1 MYHAARRELPMT
13 SRVLASIA
21 CCLLSSSTVLASGKP
36 PLTDPA
42 EVGFSVQRLQRLT
55 QGLHARVDAGELSG
69 MVTLIAR
76 HGKLVY
82 SDAYGVQDLASRKP
96 MTEDT
101 IFRIHSMTKPV
112 TAVAM
117 MMLYE
122 EGKWS
127 PRDLLAKHVPEF
139 ANLKVYAGLDP
150 SGKPILEAPA
160 HPPTLGELLTHTAG
174 FVYGFEGSPVDKL
187 FEAQKPFE
195 VDSSQEMIR
204 RVAAVPLEYHPGT
217 KWKYS
222 VAVDI
227 QGYIVEKLSGK
238 KLPQFFRERI
248 FDPLGMKDTEY
259 YVPQAK
265 MSRLAT
271 MYRMAPDG
279 SALAPVAH
287 DVKVARMPP
296 FTGGGGGLYSTAHDY
311 LRFAQ
316 MLANEGELDGVRL
329 LAPPT
334 LQLMHGN
341 HLAPHLLTGGF
352 GIGSQQ
358 LRPGFGFGYNVAV
371 FEDPVMAGVPAGKGT
386 YLWDGAGGNFFWV
399 DPTHDVVFIGM
410 IQRLNSGVLNLQEHA
425 RALTY
430 QALVDPSK

>member
-1 MYHAARRELPMT
+1 MTTRLLAA
-13 SRVLASIA
+13 IA
-21 CCLLSSSTVLASGKP
+21 CCLLTSATVLAASKP

-42 EVGFSVQRLQRLT
+42 KVGISTQRLQRLT
-55 QGLHARVDAGELSG
+55 QGLHARVDEGQLSG
-69 MVTLIAR
+69 MVTLITR

-82 SDAYGVQDLASRKP
+82 SDAYGVQDLATRKP

-112 TAVAM
+112 TSVAM

-127 PRDLLAKHVPEF
+127 PQDLLSKHIPEF
-139 ANLKVYAGLDP
+139 ANLKVYTGVDS
-150 SGKPILEAPA
+150 SGKPLLEAPA
-160 HPPTLGELLTHTAG
+160 HPPTLAELLTHTAG
-174 FVYGFEGSPVDKL
+174 FVYGFQGSPVDEL

-195 VDSSQEMIR
+195 VDSTQEMIR
-204 RVAAVPLEYHPGT
+204 RVASVPLEYHPGT

-227 QGYIVEKLSGK
+227 QGYLIEKLSGK
-238 KLPQFFRERI
+238 TLPQFFRERI
-248 FDPLGMKDTEY
+248 FDPLGMTDTDY
-259 YVPQAK
+259 YVPESK
-265 MSRLAT
+265 MPRLAT
-271 MYRMAPDG
+271 MYRMG
-279 SALAPVAH
+279 SGATTLEPVPH
-287 DVKVARMPP
+287 DTNVVRMPP

-316 MLANEGELDGVRL
+316 MLANEGEMDGVRY

-334 LQLMHGN
+334 LELMRGN
-341 HLAPHLLTGGF
+341 HLAPHLMAGGF

-358 LRPGFGFGYNVAV
+358 IRPGFGFGYNVAV
-371 FEDPVMAGVPAGKGT
+371 FEDPVMAGVPAGKGS

-399 DPTHDVVFIGM
+399 DPTHDLVFIGM

>member
-1 MYHAARRELPMT
+1 MTTRLLAA
-13 SRVLASIA
+13 IA
-21 CCLLSSSTVLASGKP
+21 CCLLTSAIVLAASKP

-42 EVGFSVQRLQRLT
+42 KVGISTQRLQRLT
-55 QGLHARVDAGELSG
+55 QGLHARVDEGQLSG
-69 MVTLIAR
+69 MVTLITR

-82 SDAYGVQDLASRKP
+82 SDAYGVQDLATRKP

-112 TAVAM
+112 TSVAM

-127 PRDLLAKHVPEF
+127 PQDLLSKHIPEF
-139 ANLKVYAGLDP
+139 ANLKVYTGVDS
-150 SGKPILEAPA
+150 SGKPLLEAPA
-160 HPPTLGELLTHTAG
+160 HPPTLAELLTHTAG
-174 FVYGFEGSPVDKL
+174 FVYGFQGSPVDKM

-195 VDSSQEMIR
+195 VDSTQEMIR
-204 RVAAVPLEYHPGT
+204 RVASVPLEYHPGT

-227 QGYIVEKLSGK
+227 QGYLIEKLSGK
-238 KLPQFFRERI
+238 TLPQFFRERI
-248 FDPLGMKDTEY
+248 FDPLGMTDTDY
-259 YVPQAK
+259 YVPESK
-265 MSRLAT
+265 MPRLAT
-271 MYRMAPDG
+271 MYRMG
-279 SALAPVAH
+279 SGATTLEPVPH
-287 DVKVARMPP
+287 DTNVVRMPP

-316 MLANEGELDGVRL
+316 MLANEGEMDGVRY

-334 LQLMHGN
+334 LELMRGN
-341 HLAPHLLTGGF
+341 HLAPHLMAGGF

-358 LRPGFGFGYNVAV
+358 IRPGFGFGYNVAV
-371 FEDPVMAGVPAGKGT
+371 FEDPVMAGVPAGKGS

-399 DPTHDVVFIGM
+399 DPTHDLVFIGM

-430 QALVDPSK
+430 QALVDPSR

>member
-1 MYHAARRELPMT
+1 MT
-13 SRVLASIA
+13 SRLLVSIA
-21 CCLLSSSTVLASGKP
+21 CCLLTTTVLAAGKP

-42 EVGFSVQRLQRLT
+42 KAGFSAQRLQRLT
-55 QGLHARVDAGELSG
+55 QSLHARVDEGQLSG
-69 MVTLIAR
+69 MVALIAR

-82 SDAYGVQDLASRKP
+82 CDAYGVQDLTSRKP

-112 TAVAM
+112 TGVAM

-127 PRDLLAKHVPEF
+127 PHDPVAKYIPELANV
-139 ANLKVYAGLDP
+139 KVYTGVDA
-150 SGKPILEAPA
+150 SGNPILEAPV
-160 HPPTLGELLTHTAG
+160 HPPTLAELLTHTAG
-174 FVYGFEGSPVDKL
+174 FVYGFQGSPVDKI
-187 FEAQKPFE
+187 FSDRKPFE
-195 VDSSQEMIR
+195 VSSTLEMIQ
-204 RVAAVPLEYHPGT
+204 RVATVPLEYQPGT
-217 KWKYS
+217 RWKYS

-227 QGYIVEKLSGK
+227 QGYLIEKLSGK

-248 FDPLGMKDTEY
+248 FDPLGMHDTDY
-259 YVPQAK
+259 YVPESK
-265 MSRLAT
+265 LPRLAT
-271 MYRMAPDG
+271 MYRMAPG
-279 SALAPVAH
+279 ATALEAVPH
-287 DVKVARMPP
+287 DANVARMPP

-316 MLANEGELDGVRL
+316 MLLNEGELDGVRY

-334 LQLMHGN
+334 LELMRGN
-341 HLAPHLLTGGF
+341 HLPPQLMTGAF

-358 LRPGFGFGYNVAV
+358 IRPGFGFGYNVAV
-371 FEDPVMAGVPAGKGT
+371 FEDPVKAGAPVGKGS

-399 DPTHDVVFIGM
+399 DPTHDLVFIGM

-430 QALVDPSK
+430 QALVDPSR

>member
-1 MYHAARRELPMT
+1 MT
-13 SRVLASIA
+13 SRLLASIA
-21 CCLLSSSTVLASGKP
+21 CCLLTSGTVLAAGKP

-42 EVGFSVQRLQRLT
+42 KVGISAQRLQRLT
-55 QGLHARVDAGELSG
+55 QGLHARVDEGQLSG

-82 SDAYGVQDLASRKP
+82 SDVYGVQDLASRKP

-101 IFRIHSMTKPV
+101 IFRIHSMTKPI
-112 TAVAM
+112 TSVAM

-127 PRDLLAKHVPEF
+127 PRDLLSKHVPEF
-139 ANLKVYAGLDP
+139 ANLKVYVGVD
-150 SGKPILEAPA
+150 SGGKPILEAPA
-160 HPPTLGELLTHTAG
+160 HAPTLGELLTHTAG
-174 FVYGFEGSPVDKL
+174 FVYGFEGSPVDKM

-195 VDSSQEMIR
+195 VDSTQEMIR
-204 RVAAVPLEYHPGT
+204 RVASVPLEYQPGT
-217 KWKYS
+217 RWKYS

-227 QGYIVEKLSGK
+227 QGYLVEKLSGK

-248 FDPLGMKDTEY
+248 FDPLGMTDTDY
-259 YVPQAK
+259 YVPESK

-271 MYRMAPDG
+271 MYRMAPG
-279 SALAPVAH
+279 SSALTPVPHDAH
-287 DVKVARMPP
+287 VARLPP

-316 MLANEGELDGVRL
+316 MLANDGELDGVRY

-334 LQLMHGN
+334 LQLMRGN
-341 HLAPHLLTGGF
+341 HLPPHLMTGGF

-358 LRPGFGFGYNVAV
+358 IRPGFGFGYNVAV
-371 FEDPVMAGVPAGKGT
+371 FEDPVMAGAPVGKGS

-399 DPTHDVVFIGM
+399 DPTHDLVFIGM

-430 QALVDPSK
+430 QALVEPSR